1 MKTIKAKISKTFVK
15 KDSSACRIL
24 IRLIKSSPNSKDFFV
39 DSFNRLSGPRKRR
52 RYQESISRDQGGDVV
67 FFQTKAETARLSRP
81 TRRQRDNK
89 SVFRDR
95 SGSGANFPFRVET
108 ELLSR
113 PRRKRRGF
121 PDQGGY
127 GTTKKHFFATVVDAA
142 RFEQS
147 QWRRPRP
154 WRIRRDAP

>member
-24 IRLIKSSPNSKDFFV
+24 IRLIKSSTNSKDFFV

-52 RYQESISRDQGGDVV
+52 RYQESFSRDQGGDVV

-81 TRRQRDNK
+81 TRRQRDKK

-113 PRRKRRGF
+113 PRKE
-121 PDQGGY
+121 
-127 GTTKKHFFATVVDAA
+127 TA
-142 RFEQS
+142 RFS
-147 QWRRPRP
+147 RPRG
-154 WRIRRDAP
+154 IRNDQETFLRDRSGCGAI